1 MSSPISSYNVTVA
14 SAAAPVTVNA
24 QAFTTNDGILVF
36 YSASSQTVAAF
47 APGQW
52 ETVQPVV
59 TP

>member
-1 MSSPISSYNVTVA
+1 VSTPISSYTVTVPGSVA
-14 SAAAPVTVNA
+14 VNVAAQQFSTL
-24 QAFTTNDGILVF
+24 DGILIF

-52 ETVQPVV
+52 LTVQPVV